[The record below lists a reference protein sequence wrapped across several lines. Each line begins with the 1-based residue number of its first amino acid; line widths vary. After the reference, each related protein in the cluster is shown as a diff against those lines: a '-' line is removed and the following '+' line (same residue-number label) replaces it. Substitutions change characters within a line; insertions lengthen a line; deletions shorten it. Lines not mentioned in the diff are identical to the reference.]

1 MRAVTDPIERTVRY
15 ATTVPSLADA
25 WVFVMTWIDE
35 LGTSPK
41 VTISPYWTVAA
52 DSDETPRRFEVVV
65 EGMQEVTGA

>member
-1 MRAVTDPIERTVRY
+1 MTDPIERTVRY

-41 VTISPYWTVAA
+41 VAISPYWTVT
-52 DSDETPRRFEVVV
+52 DSDETARRFEVTV